1 MCGCCPDPQFVT
13 VSTCGNFTT
22 AEDTA
27 ATGNLVFDNDPGPLL
42 SGYVTL
48 TSLSISTPDTNAV
61 LFNDGVL
68 IIPSVAGTGVAPG
81 DSQTV
86 FVSDIGELVAASAT
100 AGSPVTGQVCVNASR
115 RVV

>member
-1 MCGCCPDPQFVT
+1 MCGCCPDPQFIT

-22 AEDTA
+22 DQDVA
-27 ATGNLVFDNDPGPLL
+27 ATGDIVFNNTSGPLL

-48 TSLSISTPDTNAV
+48 TSLSISTPGTDANLTNTNSSASSM
-61 LFNDGVL
+61 
-68 IIPSVAGTGVAPG
+68 IITVAPG

-86 FVSDIGELVAASAT
+86 FVADIGILTATSSAAGNS
-100 AGSPVTGQVCVNASR
+100 VTGQVCVNAAR